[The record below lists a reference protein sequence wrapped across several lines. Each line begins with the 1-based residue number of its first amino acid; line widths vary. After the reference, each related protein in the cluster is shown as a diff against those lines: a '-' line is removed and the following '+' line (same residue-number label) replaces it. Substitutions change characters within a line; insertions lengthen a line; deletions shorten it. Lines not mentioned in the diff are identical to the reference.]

1 MSEAEKDII
10 ELGEEDAAIVLKEDG
25 ELQMYIPDKE
35 DVGENVQFITALGC
49 LMHDPDFRDYVWT
62 WWGNQL
68 DSMKEE
74 EINLDDDTLEFDFEP
89 EEF

>member
-35 DVGENVQFITALGC
+35 DVGDNVQFITALGC
-49 LMHDPDFRDYVWT
+49 LMHDENFREYVWA
-62 WWGNQL
+62 WWRDQVDTIKGEGE
-68 DSMKEE
+68 KE
-74 EINLDDDTLEFDFEP
+74 LELDFEP
-89 EEF
+89 E